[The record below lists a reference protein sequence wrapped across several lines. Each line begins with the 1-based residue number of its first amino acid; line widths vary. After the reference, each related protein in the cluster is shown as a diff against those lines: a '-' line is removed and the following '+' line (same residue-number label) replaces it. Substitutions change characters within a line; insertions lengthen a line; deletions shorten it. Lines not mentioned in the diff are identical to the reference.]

1 MINKEPLVSI
11 VITYYKKKKYIA
23 KTLKSIFDQTYKN
36 LEIIFI
42 YDDSDNEDLKFIRK
56 LLSKFKKKKLIINK
70 KNLGVAKSRNLGL
83 RFCSGSYVAFLDS
96 DDLWKK
102 KKLSIQI
109 NFMKENFSVFS
120 FTSYNIISENGK
132 YIGKRKV
139 IKDAEYI
146 DMIKSN
152 YIGLSTV
159 VINLKKIK
167 TLKFPNL
174 KTQEDFAL
182 WLLLLRKGYK
192 LNYLNQFLT
201 SWRKSNNSLSS
212 NIFQKISDAFK
223 LYYLY
228 ENKNFIISIY
238 SVLVL
243 SFNRVIRKL

>member
-23 KTLKSIFDQTYKN
+23 KTLRSIFDQTYKN
-36 LEIIFI
+36 FEIIFI
-42 YDDSDNEDLKFIRK
+42 YDNSDSEDLKFIRK
-56 LLSKFKKKKLIINK
+56 LLSKFKKKKLIVNK

-83 RFCSGSYVAFLDS
+83 RFCSGSYVAFIDS

-102 KKLSIQI
+102 KKLSVQI
-109 NFMKENFSVFS
+109 NFMKKNFSNFT
-120 FTSYNIISENGK
+120 FTSYNIINENDK
-132 YIGKRKV
+132 HIGKRNA
-139 IKDAEYI
+139 IKDAEYK

-167 TLKFPNL
+167 KFKFPNL

-182 WLLLLRKGYK
+182 WLLLLRRGYK

-201 SWRKSNNSLSS
+201 SWRKSKNSLSS

-223 LYYLY
+223 LYYLH

-243 SFNRVIRKL
+243 SFNRVIKNL

>member
-139 IKDAEYI
+139 IKE
-146 DMIKSN
+146 
-152 YIGLSTV
+152 
-159 VINLKKIK
+159 
-167 TLKFPNL
+167 
-174 KTQEDFAL
+174 
-182 WLLLLRKGYK
+182 
-192 LNYLNQFLT
+192 
-201 SWRKSNNSLSS
+201 
-212 NIFQKISDAFK
+212 
-223 LYYLY
+223 
-228 ENKNFIISIY
+228 
-238 SVLVL
+238 
-243 SFNRVIRKL
+243 

>member
-1 MINKEPLVSI
+1 MINNKPLVSV
-11 VITYYKKKKYIA
+11 VITYYRKRKYIS
-23 KTLKSIFDQTYKN
+23 KTLKSILDQTYKN
-36 LEIIFI
+36 FEIIFI
-42 YDDSDNEDLKFIRK
+42 YDDSNNEDLNLIRK

-70 KNLGVAKSRNLGL
+70 KNLGVAKSRNIGL
-83 RFCSGSYVAFLDS
+83 RFCSGLYAAFIDS
-96 DDLWKK
+96 DDIWKK
-102 KKLSIQI
+102 KKLSVQI
-109 NFMKENFSVFS
+109 NFMKKNFSDFT
-120 FTSYNIISENGK
+120 FTSYNIINENDK
-132 YIGKRKV
+132 CIGKRKAT
-139 IKDAEYI
+139 KDAEYI
-146 DMIKSN
+146 DMTKSN

-167 TLKFPNL
+167 NIKFPNL

-228 ENKNFIISIY
+228 ENKNFIISVY

-243 SFNRVIRKL
+243 SFNRVIKNL